1 MTGEDQTK
9 QDTEKN
15 TSMNRKARRT
25 EQNIAK
31 KPNTGNKN
39 EKCKQKE
46 NAWKTQWM
54 QNSILNLLV
63 NEEKEWVAITSDTQW
78 NGRMTMK
85 DANASDRKKELDREK
100 REKA

>member
-9 QDTEKN
+9 QGTEKKH

-25 EQNIAK
+25 EQNIRK

-46 NAWKTQWM
+46 NA
-54 QNSILNLLV
+54 
-63 NEEKEWVAITSDTQW
+63 
-78 NGRMTMK
+78 
-85 DANASDRKKELDREK
+85 
-100 REKA
+100 